1 MIPIKLEIQ
10 GLYSYKDTQVI
21 DFEQLTAAG
30 LFGIFGAVGSGKS
43 SILEAIMLAL
53 YGSTERLSDR
63 GEKNSMLN
71 LQRDHLLI
79 NFEFRGGK
87 NNSQIYLARYSAKRN
102 KKNFEDVKPAEHTFY
117 ELVDGNLVPLDQRGD
132 TIVGMK
138 KEHFKQTVIIPQGK
152 FRDFIDLTPGPRAD
166 MMKEL
171 FGLERFDLAPKTG
184 ILLKAVREDKI
195 RLETQLAAFASLNPT
210 ALEEKTVSLE
220 SLKILVNDARRR
232 LDQIEASYRR
242 EEGVQKN
249 YRKLL
254 EYQEEGRKLE
264 KRTPE
269 IAEKKIAQQEVVKA
283 KTYLRPLWESLS
295 EENKELEKYRVS
307 VIDCSRFRETFENE
321 IKVLEEDE
329 KSLREKADN
338 RPDRENKIRDLTK
351 VLEIQKLKKKLDQAE
366 NLLATLRPDIETLSA
381 SQQSFDL
388 RIKKLEHETDTVTVS
403 GSIELAERKSDVKDW
418 LQWLEQLNQLEE
430 EIRKQQSAIKKIQ
443 GTVDD
448 FLQQLPDNE
457 TNFDSWKQSQKA
469 HIINLESS
477 WEHLMHRQGLGT
489 HAHLLSS
496 GEPCPLCGSL
506 DHPTP
511 MELQAEVDELERCNS
526 QIKEAKLLLDQIVS
540 TSENLSEQKIR
551 LEHQEAI
558 LADKEKEYLRVKGNL
573 EALQK
578 KMSDLAIN
586 SIGELESQIAS
597 SEKAVLEK
605 ERMLSEIK
613 TLRKKSEQNK
623 ISLEN
628 AQNKQQEYSQQTLSI
643 STSITT
649 KTEEIKDPVFCKPFY
664 GKDPE
669 VIQET
674 INKVERDIEETAFK
688 LDSKRKVLLETR
700 TKQATN
706 LANLGHFT
714 VLKDKTVKKI
724 KELEDDFIVSMG
736 KYGFSNRERLI
747 KLFGSSLDTDRLD
760 REIREFEDRC
770 LVVNNSIEELLQ
782 DPGVKEFDLDAFNQ
796 LVATLATE
804 KQLLDQKQ
812 QEYILLEQQIIED
825 TEKLKRKEEL
835 EKIFEKLS
843 QRESHLRE
851 LNTLFQG
858 SGFVKYVSGIYLKEL
873 CNTANMRFRKLTKN
887 SLSLEI
893 DDSNTFWVMDYL
905 NGGKKRLLKTLS
917 GGQTFQASL
926 CLALALA
933 EKVKSLNQADQSFF
947 FLDEGFGALDRTSLR
962 VVFETLKSL
971 RQENRIVGII
981 SHVEELQQEIEVYAK
996 VVLDSDLGSQ
1006 VSYSFR

>member
-1 MIPIKLEIQ
+1 MIPVKLEIQ

-71 LQRDHLLI
+71 LQHDHLLI
-79 NFEFRGGK
+79 NFEFKCGR
-87 NNSQIYLARYSAKRN
+87 NNAHSYLARYSAKRN
-102 KKNFEDVKPAEHTFY
+102 KKNFDDVKPAEHTFY
-117 ELVDGNLVPLDQRGD
+117 EIINGDPVPLDQRGEA
-132 TIVGMK
+132 IVGMK

-184 ILLKAVREDKI
+184 VLLKAVREDKI
-195 RLETQLAAFASLNPT
+195 RLETQLAAFADLNPA
-210 ALEEKTVSLE
+210 ALEQKSVSLDN
-220 SLKILVNDARRR
+220 LNILVNDARRR

-242 EEGVQKN
+242 EEGTQKN

-254 EYQEEGRKLE
+254 EYQQEEEELE
-264 KRTPE
+264 KQTAE
-269 IAEKKIAQQEVVKA
+269 IAEMKTALQEVVKA
-283 KTYLRPLWESLS
+283 KTYLKPLWESLS
-295 EENKELEKYRVS
+295 ENNKELEKYRVS
-307 VIDCSRFRETFENE
+307 VIDCSRFRETFEKE
-321 IKVLEEDE
+321 IKVLEENE
-329 KSLREKADN
+329 KALREKADN

-351 VLEIQKLKKKLDQAE
+351 VLEIQALKKELDKAE
-366 NLLATLRPDIETLSA
+366 NLLATLRPDIETLTA
-381 SQQSFDL
+381 TQQSYEL
-388 RIKKLEHETDTVTVS
+388 RIKTLEHQTDTVAVS
-403 GSIELAERKSDVKDW
+403 GSIELADRKSDVKDW
-418 LQWLEQLNQLEE
+418 VQWLEHRQQLEE
-430 EIRKQQSAIKKIQ
+430 EIRKQLSAKEMIQ
-443 GTVDD
+443 GTVND
-448 FLQQLPDNE
+448 FLQQLPDDE
-457 TNFDSWKQSQKA
+457 TNFDSWKLSQKA
-469 HIINLESS
+469 LIIALESS
-477 WEHLMHRQGLGT
+477 REHLMQRQGLGA
-489 HAHLLSS
+489 HVHLLSS

-506 DHPTP
+506 EHPTP
-511 MELQAEVDELERCNS
+511 LELQAEVDELGKCDS
-526 QIKEAKLLLDQIVS
+526 QIKDAMLLLDKIVT
-540 TSENLSEQKIR
+540 TSENLGEQKIR
-551 LEHQEAI
+551 LEHQTVM

-573 EALQK
+573 EVLQK
-578 KMSDLAIN
+578 KISDLGIN
-586 SIGELESQIAS
+586 SLDELESQIAS

-613 TLRKKSEQNK
+613 TLRKKSEQNRL
-623 ISLEN
+623 SLEN
-628 AQNKQQEYSQQTLSI
+628 AQNNQQQYSQQTLSI

-649 KTEEIKDPVFCKPFY
+649 KMEEIKDPVFCKPFY

-674 INKVERDIEETAFK
+674 INKVKRDIEETAFK
-688 LDSKRKVLLETR
+688 LDSKRKVLQETK

-706 LANLGHFT
+706 LANLGHFSE
-714 VLKDKTVKKI
+714 LRDKTVKKI
-724 KELEDDFIVSMG
+724 KGLEDDFIVSME
-736 KYGFSNRERLI
+736 KYGFSDREQLI
-747 KLFGSSLDTDRLD
+747 DLFGSSLDTDRLD
-760 REIREFEDRC
+760 KEIRKFEDRC
-770 LVVNNSIEELLQ
+770 LVVNNSIRELLQ
-782 DPGVKEFDLDAFNQ
+782 EPGVEEFDLNAFNK
-796 LVATLATE
+796 LAAVLETE
-804 KQLLDQKQ
+804 KELLNQKQ
-812 QEYILLEQQIIED
+812 QEYTLLERQIHED
-825 TEKLKRKEEL
+825 TEKLKKKAEL
-835 EKIFEKLS
+835 EKTFEKLS
-843 QRESHLRE
+843 QRESNLRE

-893 DDSNTFWVMDYL
+893 DDTNTFWVMDYL

-996 VVLDSDLGSQ
+996 VVLDADLGSQ
-1006 VSYSFR
+1006 VSYSYR